1 MTNQTVS
8 VHLQPGSNRIEIPNT
23 VTNPK
28 IWWPNGLG
36 DHPVYQF
43 EASLSAQGQELD
55 RLTTK
60 TGLRTVNLVTKP
72 DKYGESFYFEINGI
86 PVFAKGADFVP
97 TDIFPSRTTPEH
109 YRNLLRSAA
118 DAHINMLRVWGGGI
132 YESDLF
138 YDLCDE
144 YGIMIWQDFAF
155 AINIIPN
162 DEANLKSIRQE
173 LTDNI
178 RRMRNHPSIVL
189 WCGNNETEM
198 IWEIFTKGLFGFKTE
213 DFGVDFMTDILKL
226 IPKSPVKAET
236 TDKVMKAYDDI
247 FYDLIPEV
255 VKQEDLN
262 NRPYR
267 SSSPIGGWKKA
278 ANQKSGDMHFYVAYM
293 NAPFEIY
300 YTYGSRFFSEHGFQ
314 SFPDFNTV
322 KKFTVKEDWNYLSPV
337 MQHHQRAQGGNQVL
351 DKYMRMY
358 YRYPKDF
365 ETYLYVSQLMQA
377 DVMKMSFETH
387 RKSRPYTM
395 GTLYWQLNDVW
406 PVASWS
412 SMDYMN
418 HWKALHYQVKRSF
431 ADVILTPTWFRDTLS
446 VHLVSDVLQPVNG
459 ILEVKIT
466 NLHGKEIKK
475 FSQSVKMEG
484 NSSKLLL
491 TKTGKDLL
499 AGIDTTDAVCIV
511 SLRNGKTLV
520 ATNVCFFTANKNLN
534 LPKTVISRK
543 ITPTGTGFSIELS
556 TDVFARGVFLS
567 TEGEGFFSDNYFDL
581 LPGEKKIVTYTP
593 EVKRVDFEA
602 KLNIYSLADSY

>member
-1 MTNQTVS
+1 
-8 VHLQPGSNRIEIPNT
+8 
-23 VTNPK
+23 
-28 IWWPNGLG
+28 
-36 DHPVYQF
+36 
-43 EASLSAQGQELD
+43 
-55 RLTTK
+55 
-60 TGLRTVNLVTKP
+60 
-72 DKYGESFYFEINGI
+72 
-86 PVFAKGADFVP
+86 
-97 TDIFPSRTTPEH
+97 
-109 YRNLLRSAA
+109 
-118 DAHINMLRVWGGGI
+118 
-132 YESDLF
+132 
-138 YDLCDE
+138 
-144 YGIMIWQDFAF
+144 
-155 AINIIPN
+155 
-162 DEANLKSIRQE
+162 
-173 LTDNI
+173 
-178 RRMRNHPSIVL
+178 
-189 WCGNNETEM
+189 
-198 IWEIFTKGLFGFKTE
+198 
-213 DFGVDFMTDILKL
+213 
-226 IPKSPVKAET
+226 
-236 TDKVMKAYDDI
+236 
-247 FYDLIPEV
+247 
-255 VKQEDLN
+255 
-262 NRPYR
+262 
-267 SSSPIGGWKKA
+267 
-278 ANQKSGDMHFYVAYM
+278 
-293 NAPFEIY
+293 
-300 YTYGSRFFSEHGFQ
+300 
-314 SFPDFNTV
+314 
-322 KKFTVKEDWNYLSPV
+322 